1 MLTSADYMEIVLLA
15 FTFGGALFGLW
26 MMLHAIYGLVR
37 E

>member
-1 MLTSADYMEIVLLA
+1 MEIVLLA